1 MDQKQNSEEAS
12 GSKQTHGKGDT
23 RRQRRQG
30 DRGDQVAVCDHVCV
44 DLCMLMCVCVCVC
57 VSMYVCVC
65 SSSSCYC
72 CSSGSTPLGSAL
84 VRPLCQHVLSLMSA
98 TLRMVGVSPRVAF
111 VASCRLLVAS
121 RADSGPGQKKKVEE
135 VGVTQKQ
142 KSSRGLELQV
152 DTPKRRQGD
161 MRRQR
166 ATRRHADDIGECV
179 CVCVCVCVF
188 CVRVCV
194 WCVCGVRV

>member
-57 VSMYVCVC
+57 VCVC
-65 SSSSCYC
+65 SSSSSCYC

-121 RADSGPGQKKKVEE
+121 RAGSGPGQKKKTEASRCQHKNE
-135 VGVTQKQ
+135 KSQEASSSKQ
-142 KSSRGLELQV
+142 THEK
-152 DTPKRRQGD
+152 
-161 MRRQR
+161 
-166 ATRRHADDIGECV
+166 ATRGDKATEATEGDKGDKATYRPGV
-179 CVCVCVCVF
+179 CERERERERE
-188 CVRVCV
+188 RVMHT
-194 WCVCGVRV
+194 